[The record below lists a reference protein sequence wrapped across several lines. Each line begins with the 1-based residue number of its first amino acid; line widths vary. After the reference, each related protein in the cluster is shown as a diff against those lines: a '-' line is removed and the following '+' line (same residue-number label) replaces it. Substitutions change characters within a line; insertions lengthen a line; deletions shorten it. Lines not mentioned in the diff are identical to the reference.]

1 MLTREA
7 IRMIER
13 AGGVLERVGT
23 HRRYRIGKHLF
34 SLGHGSRQDGRVLPH
49 LKSVLRKVK
58 KEKECQVS

>member
-1 MLTREA
+1 
-7 IRMIER
+7 MIER